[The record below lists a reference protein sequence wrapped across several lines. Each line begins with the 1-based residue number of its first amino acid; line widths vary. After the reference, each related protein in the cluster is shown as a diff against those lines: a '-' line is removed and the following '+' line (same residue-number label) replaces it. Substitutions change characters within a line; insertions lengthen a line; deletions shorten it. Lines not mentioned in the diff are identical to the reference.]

1 METNT
6 GLDICHRFDRM
17 LGVFNC
23 MLNSHYKFAWSV
35 DTRGLSSLAMT
46 SLEPPNLLL
55 YCPINQ
61 TFMLHPL
68 YSTPGAISTL
78 DKQQIVAFLAD
89 GVNGKLP
96 VGFF

>member
-1 METNT
+1 
-6 GLDICHRFDRM
+6 M